1 MFHCKNCSNIPCT
14 VKLIRQPERHGLIK
28 ARLTGASAAQGD
40 VIVFL
45 DAHCECHKRWLEPML
60 ARIAEDPTRVQ
71 TPVIENIDKDSFS
84 MGLTK
89 AKAIAKGVFDW
100 VTSSCSITSD
110 YNTI

>member
-1 MFHCKNCSNIPCT
+1 
-14 VKLIRQPERHGLIK
+14 
-28 ARLTGASAAQGD
+28 
-40 VIVFL
+40 
-45 DAHCECHKRWLEPML
+45 ML

-100 VTSSCSITSD
+100 VSSSWSITSD